1 MSSRGRVVN
10 MLHRAGSFE
19 TLTSLHL
26 GNVFSSIQGSADLF
40 VSLNESLKFV
50 VQVSVLSIQDTA
62 VVAESFNLTTAV
74 VVSCGH

>member
-1 MSSRGRVVN
+1 

-26 GNVFSSIQGSADLF
+26 GNVISSIQGSADLF
-40 VSLNESLKFV
+40 VSLNKSLEFV

-74 VVSCGH
+74 VVSCDH